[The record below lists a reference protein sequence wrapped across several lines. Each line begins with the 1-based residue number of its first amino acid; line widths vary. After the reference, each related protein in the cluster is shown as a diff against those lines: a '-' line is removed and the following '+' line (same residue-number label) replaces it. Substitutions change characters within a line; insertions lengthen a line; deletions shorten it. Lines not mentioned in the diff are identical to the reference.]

1 MPAFRAD
8 VGSLPGACVGQPARR
23 LMGQSPRWPSK
34 KVVILMIHN
43 MADSGGILKIFEMI

>member
-8 VGSLPGACVGQPARR
+8 GGSLPGACVGQPARR

-34 KVVILMIHN
+34 VVILMIHN
-43 MADSGGILKIFEMI
+43 VAHTSGILEMFEVI